1 MGTEDTGSERALGHL
16 TTQLLAGVAAPRV
29 LVGGLG
35 MGYTLRALLDGLRAN
50 SRLVVAELLPA
61 VVRWNR
67 GRLGHL
73 SNHALRDPRV
83 RLHVGD
89 VANLLNRR
97 AWDAIL
103 LDIDNGPEWM
113 VQKSNQRLY
122 GRAGLSRLLSALR
135 PGGFIALWSIQRNPD
150 FERRLASMGLRV
162 RRFRRV
168 SRDGDPYQPLV
179 YVVQA

>member
-1 MGTEDTGSERALGHL
+1 MQNVPPQLLGYRTIARTATPNCSVVLHERANDYIITSCGRVLMGTEDTGSERALGHL
-16 TTQLLAGVAAPRV
+16 TTQLLAGVNAPRI

-35 MGYTLRALLDGLRAN
+35 MGYTLRALLDGLPA
-50 SRLVVAELLPA
+50 SARLVVAELLPA

-113 VQKSNQRLY
+113 VQ
-122 GRAGLSRLLSALR
+122 
-135 PGGFIALWSIQRNPD
+135 
-150 FERRLASMGLRV
+150 
-162 RRFRRV
+162 
-168 SRDGDPYQPLV
+168 
-179 YVVQA
+179 